1 MGIPTVAGVAGMASG
16 LADRAVETYRDPARG
31 ARSSGAGSTACRLSM
46 LVNASLAAVGMVVDV
61 VALQVRVNALQ
72 QALDEAVAAGD
83 LETAEE
89 LRGQQVAML
98 KEPQASARL
107 MATLAEYIPAVLAE
121 QNGRDGR
128 VIEGDVV

>member
-1 MGIPTVAGVAGMASG
+1 
-16 LADRAVETYRDPARG
+16 
-31 ARSSGAGSTACRLSM
+31 M

-61 VALQVRVNALQ
+61 VGLQVRVNALQ

-83 LETAEE
+83 LENAEV

-128 VIEGDVV
+128 VIEGDVI

>member
-1 MGIPTVAGVAGMASG
+1 MGLPSVASVAGRASG
-16 LADRAVETYRDPARG
+16 LADRAVEAYR
-31 ARSSGAGSTACRLSM
+31 TRLEAQIQRRRIDSLQVSM
-46 LVNASLAAVGMVVDV
+46 LMNASLAAVGMVVDV

-83 LETAEE
+83 LETAEV
-89 LRGQQVAML
+89 LRGEQVAIL

-121 QNGRDGR
+121 QGGRAGR

>member
-1 MGIPTVAGVAGMASG
+1 MGMPSVAGVAGLASG
-16 LADRAVETYRDPARG
+16 LADRAVEAYR
-31 ARSSGAGSTACRLSM
+31 TRLEAQIQRRRIDSLQVSM
-46 LVNASLAAVGMVVDV
+46 LVNASLAAVGMAVDV
-61 VALQVRVNALQ
+61 VALQVRIHALQ

-83 LETAEE
+83 LESAEE

-107 MATLAEYIPAVLAE
+107 MATLAEYIPAVLAG
-121 QNGRDGR
+121 QTGRDGR

>member
-16 LADRAVETYRDPARG
+16 LADRAVETYRTRLEAQVQRRRID
-31 ARSSGAGSTACRLSM
+31 SLKLSM

-61 VALQVRVNALQ
+61 VGLQVRVNALQ

-83 LETAEE
+83 LETAEV

-98 KEPQASARL
+98 KEPRPQPGSWRPWRSTSRPCWPSRTA
-107 MATLAEYIPAVLAE
+107 ATA
-121 QNGRDGR
+121 G
-128 VIEGDVV
+128 

>member
-1 MGIPTVAGVAGMASG
+1 MGLPSVASVAGRASG
-16 LADRAVETYRDPARG
+16 LADRAVEAYRTRLEAQIQRRRID
-31 ARSSGAGSTACRLSM
+31 SLQLSM
-46 LVNASLAAVGMVVDV
+46 LVNASMAAVGMVVDV

-72 QALDEAVAAGD
+72 HALDEAVAAGD
-83 LETAEE
+83 LETAEV

-98 KEPQASARL
+98 TEPQASAKL

-121 QNGRDGR
+121 QSGRDGR

>member
-1 MGIPTVAGVAGMASG
+1 
-16 LADRAVETYRDPARG
+16 
-31 ARSSGAGSTACRLSM
+31 
-46 LVNASLAAVGMVVDV
+46 VNASMAAVGMVVDV

-72 QALDEAVAAGD
+72 HALDEAIAAGD
-83 LETAEE
+83 LESAEV
-89 LRGQQVAML
+89 LRGEQVAML
-98 KEPQASARL
+98 KEPAASARL

>member
-1 MGIPTVAGVAGMASG
+1 MGIPSVASVAGRASG
-16 LADRAVETYRDPARG
+16 LADRAVETYRTRLDAQLQR
-31 ARSSGAGSTACRLSM
+31 RRIESLKLSM
-46 LVNASLAAVGMVVDV
+46 LVNASMAAVGMVVDV
-61 VALQVRVNALQ
+61 VALQVRINALQ
-72 QALDEAVAAGD
+72 NALDEAISAGD
-83 LETAEE
+83 LETAEV
-89 LRGQQVAML
+89 LRGEQVAML

>member
-1 MGIPTVAGVAGMASG
+1 MGLPSVASVAGRASG
-16 LADRAVETYRDPARG
+16 LADRAVEAYR
-31 ARSSGAGSTACRLSM
+31 TRLEAQIQRRRIDSLQVSM
-46 LVNASLAAVGMVVDV
+46 LVNASVAAVGMVVDV

-83 LETAEE
+83 LETAEA
-89 LRGQQVAML
+89 LRGEQVAIL

-121 QNGRDGR
+121 QGGREGR

>member
-1 MGIPTVAGVAGMASG
+1 MGIPSSPVSPAWPQGSPTGRSRPIAPG
-16 LADRAVETYRDPARG
+16 LEFQVQRRRIE
-31 ARSSGAGSTACRLSM
+31 SLKLSM

-61 VALQVRVNALQ
+61 VGLQVRVNALQ

-83 LETAEE
+83 LETAEV

>member
-1 MGIPTVAGVAGMASG
+1 MRIPSIAGVAGVASQ
-16 LADRAVETYRDPARG
+16 LADGAVETYR
-31 ARSSGAGSTACRLSM
+31 TRLEAQIQKRRIDSLQVSM

-61 VALQVRVNALQ
+61 VALQVRVHALQ

-83 LETAEE
+83 LESAEV

-107 MATLAEYIPAVLAE
+107 MATLAEYIPAVMGE
-121 QNGRDGR
+121 QGGRTGK
-128 VIEGDVV
+128 VIEGDVG

>member
-1 MGIPTVAGVAGMASG
+1 MGLPSVASVAGRASG
-16 LADRAVETYRDPARG
+16 LADRAVEAYR
-31 ARSSGAGSTACRLSM
+31 TRLEAQIQQRRIDSLQVSM

-83 LETAEE
+83 LETAEV
-89 LRGQQVAML
+89 LRGEQVAIL

-107 MATLAEYIPAVLAE
+107 MATLAEYIPAVLS
-121 QNGRDGR
+121 QQGGREGR

>member
-1 MGIPTVAGVAGMASG
+1 
-16 LADRAVETYRDPARG
+16 
-31 ARSSGAGSTACRLSM
+31 
-46 LVNASLAAVGMVVDV
+46 
-61 VALQVRVNALQ
+61 
-72 QALDEAVAAGD
+72 
-83 LETAEE
+83 
-89 LRGQQVAML
+89 ML

>member
-1 MGIPTVAGVAGMASG
+1 MGIPSVASVAGRASG
-16 LADRAVETYRDPARG
+16 LADRAVETYRTRLDAQLQR
-31 ARSSGAGSTACRLSM
+31 RRIDSLKLSM
-46 LVNASLAAVGMVVDV
+46 LVNASMAAVGMVVDV

-72 QALDEAVAAGD
+72 HALDEAIAAGD
-83 LETAEE
+83 LETAEV
-89 LRGQQVAML
+89 LRGEQVAML

-121 QNGRDGR
+121 QSGREGR

>member
-1 MGIPTVAGVAGMASG
+1 MGLPSVASVAGRASG
-16 LADRAVETYRDPARG
+16 LADRAVEAYR
-31 ARSSGAGSTACRLSM
+31 TRLEAQIQRRRIDSLQVSM

-83 LETAEE
+83 LETAEV
-89 LRGQQVAML
+89 LRGEQVAIL

-121 QNGRDGR
+121 QGGREGR

>member
-1 MGIPTVAGVAGMASG
+1 MGLPSVASVAGRASG
-16 LADRAVETYRDPARG
+16 LADRAVEAYR
-31 ARSSGAGSTACRLSM
+31 TRLEAQIQRRRIDSLQVSM

-83 LETAEE
+83 LETAEV
-89 LRGQQVAML
+89 LRGEQVAIL

-107 MATLAEYIPAVLAE
+107 MTTLAEYIPAVLAE
-121 QNGRDGR
+121 QVGREGR